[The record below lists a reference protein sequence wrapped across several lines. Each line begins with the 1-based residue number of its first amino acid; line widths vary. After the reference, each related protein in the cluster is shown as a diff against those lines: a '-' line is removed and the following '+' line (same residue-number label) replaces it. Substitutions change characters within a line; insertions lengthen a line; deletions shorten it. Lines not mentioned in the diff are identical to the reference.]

1 MPTRDSLATRTKA
14 ELVELARKRR
24 IAGYSRMTKDQLVAA
39 LVAASR
45 KAKKRQTAAKGT
57 AASSK
62 RTKASNKRQAKK
74 TTNKSG
80 TARTRKS
87 DQTPDISPL
96 MVHDLA
102 SAGTVE
108 PLAEDEAI
116 LQLMDPH
123 WLRVCWRVSRAAV
136 ERARAA
142 LAHEWY
148 RAKPVIRLVDLT
160 AEEAQGTREV
170 IAREEPI
177 DSLTTHW
184 FFHVGPRNRLYRVDV
199 GYLTPEG
206 RFVLLLRTNT
216 VRTPRTT
223 AAVATGARGPEAYS
237 ADLRGQLP
245 FASDSVGNGGT
256 AAGTGTE
263 FERRLENE
271 ARRRL
276 SEMPLWLHVDA
287 ELLVRGATLP
297 DARVEVQGE
306 PVDLSADGTFT
317 IRFPLPEG
325 RQIIPVGVVSSD
337 GFEERTVVLAVERNT
352 KELRPLPFEE
362 TSI

>member
-24 IAGYSRMTKDQLVAA
+24 ISGYSRMNKDELVAA
-39 LVAASR
+39 LAAASR
-45 KAKKRQTAAKGT
+45 KAKKRQTTRKKSTAAKST
-57 AASSK
+57 
-62 RTKASNKRQAKK
+62 NKRRAKK
-74 TTNKSG
+74 TPTKRS
-80 TARTRKS
+80 RTRTAKE
-87 DQTPDISPL
+87 QTPAVSPL
-96 MVHDLA
+96 LVHDLA
-102 SAGTVE
+102 SAAAFE

-123 WLRVCWRVSRAAV
+123 WLRVSWRVSRNAV

-170 IAREEPI
+170 IAREEAI

-223 AAVATGARGPEAYS
+223 AAVTGGSRGPDAYS
-237 ADLRGQLP
+237 ADLRAQVP
-245 FASDSVGNGGT
+245 FASNSVGNGGST
-256 AAGTGTE
+256 TTE
-263 FERRLENE
+263 FERKLESE
-271 ARRRL
+271 ARSRV

-297 DARVEVQGE
+297 DAKVEVQGE
-306 PVDLSADGTFT
+306 PIDLSADGTFT

-325 RQIIPVGVVSSD
+325 RQIIPVGVVSCD